1 MQAQEKNSNSS
12 SSGTVLSLLSIHN
25 TVVDI
30 PPKDKMKIVNFK
42 MKESEIA
49 AFDLYCEANGIKNKS
64 ELIRALICNL
74 IK

>member
-1 MQAQEKNSNSS
+1 MQAQEKNS
-12 SSGTVLSLLSIHN
+12 SSGTVLSLLSIHKI
-25 TVVDI
+25 VDI

-42 MKESEIA
+42 MKESEIE
-49 AFDLYCEANGIKNKS
+49 AFDLYCAANGIKNKS

>member
-1 MQAQEKNSNSS
+1 MQAQGKNS
-12 SSGTVLSLLSIHN
+12 SSGTVLSLLSIHK
-25 TVVDI
+25 VVDI

>member
-1 MQAQEKNSNSS
+1 MQTQEKNSS
-12 SSGTVLSLLSIHN
+12 SSGTVLSLLSIHR
-25 TVVDI
+25 VVDI
-30 PPKDKMKIVNFK
+30 PQKDKMKMLNFRV
-42 MKESEIA
+42 KEREIE